1 MVPAHF
7 GLGDPLA
14 VSRALHQ
21 RQIPTGRLGELAPL
35 VFAVS
40 DRDPVAAEIVD
51 RVADEVVAFARAAL
65 RRLGL
70 TAQDPDVV
78 LGGGLLRAAS
88 PAMIEMISRGVH
100 EIAPDAKVLVSPSD
114 PIVGAAL
121 LGLDVLGASAS
132 AIEGIRAELDAEVL
146 RLGRDERA
154 AVSRLPR

>member
-1 MVPAHF
+1 
-7 GLGDPLA
+7 
-14 VSRALHQ
+14 
-21 RQIPTGRLGELAPL
+21 
-35 VFAVS
+35 
-40 DRDPVAAEIVD
+40 
-51 RVADEVVAFARAAL
+51 
-65 RRLGL
+65 
-70 TAQDPDVV
+70 
-78 LGGGLLRAAS
+78 
-88 PAMIEMISRGVH
+88 MIEMISRGVH